1 MPLQG
6 RELLHCDDE
15 NLGHGVVQLR
25 RPMVLTSTGVVLTG
39 LRAQGG
45 ISPTH
50 CESVYNGLMN
60 INELDRTSIAEIC
73 GAKPTT
79 IEQCQ

>member
-6 RELLHCDDE
+6 SQLLHRDDE
-15 NLGHGVVQLR
+15 DLGHGVVQLR
-25 RPMVLTSTGVVLTG
+25 RPMVLTSTGVVATG

-50 CESVYNGLMN
+50 CELVYKGLLN
-60 INELDRTSIAEIC
+60 TCELDRTGVLEI
-73 GAKPTT
+73 GRSKPATV
-79 IEQCQ
+79 EQC